1 MSLFYVIFAWVCTF
15 CFLSLQ
21 LTRPHKSKQGNIQ
34 LHVSVIDNYRSGV
47 LISPAS
53 KGRIV
58 MAVNKKQLIINCYIW
73 SAVITYLLSTLVCFC
88 FINDWLIIW
97 LAVCTYLKQCNWVNL
112 SSSKNIHSFEYSN
125 IYQQLFLRVIKL
137 SWDTE
142 PDTAQKP
149 NTKFDL
155 SMPHCHRPSPQ
166 CQHAMMP
173 STSRLI

>member
-97 LAVCTYLKQCNWVNL
+97 LAVCIYLQQGIWVNL
-112 SSSKNIHSFEYSN
+112 TVHFQGYLNKFWHHISCFWSN
-125 IYQQLFLRVIKL
+125 SLQKATFLLLFQLESTFFQKMF
-137 SWDTE
+137 
-142 PDTAQKP
+142 AQTMKIP
-149 NTKFDL
+149 CFKKSIVTWFSDEN
-155 SMPHCHRPSPQ
+155 
-166 CQHAMMP
+166 
-173 STSRLI
+173 